1 MAKRESKSNSSGR
14 SRLLMDGFW
23 LSAGMLAITD
33 WFSRKPQREQELE
46 RPDVSFEGSDVNVRG
61 VLLTGFGVLLFLY
74 LSGFV
79 LYFVFQHFKHERAE
93 ESPPP
98 LPIATHGVAL
108 PPEPRLER
116 SPHGDLER
124 FRAAEEFGL
133 THYQWLD
140 RQKGTVAIPIDRA
153 MDLLVQRGIPPQ
165 KGNSKLYYQPQA
177 GTRMTGFEGK
187 VEPEPR

>member
-1 MAKRESKSNSSGR
+1 MT
-14 SRLLMDGFW
+14 DGFW
-23 LSAGMLAITD
+23 VSAGVLAIAD
-33 WFSRKPQREQELE
+33 WFSGKPRSENELE
-46 RPDVSFEGSDVNVRG
+46 RPDVHFEPTDVHARG
-61 VLLTGFGVLLFLY
+61 VLLTGFGVVVFLY
-74 LSGFV
+74 ISLVV
-79 LYFVFQHFKHERAE
+79 LYFVFEHFKHVRAE
-93 ESPPP
+93 ESAPP

-116 SPHGDLER
+116 SPHRDLEQL
-124 FRAAEEFGL
+124 RAAEEFEL
-133 THYQWLD
+133 THYKWVD

-165 KGNSKLYYQPQA
+165 KGNPSLYYPPQV

>member
-1 MAKRESKSNSSGR
+1 MANRESKSNASWL
-14 SRLLMDGFW
+14 SRLLTDGFW
-23 LSAGMLAITD
+23 LSAGVLAIAD
-33 WFSRKPQREQELE
+33 WFSGKPRPEGELA
-46 RPDVSFEGSDVNVRG
+46 RPDVHFEPTDANVRG

-79 LYFVFQHFKHERAE
+79 LYFVFQHFKQERAA

-116 SPHGDLER
+116 SPHRDLQEL
-124 FRAAEEFGL
+124 RAAEEFQL

-140 RQKGTVAIPIDRA
+140 RQKGTIAIPIDRA

-165 KGNSKLYYQPQA
+165 KGQPNLYYPPQV